1 MTGIDSDS
9 TLVDVCFAVCSKLNE
24 VGIVAVLTGG
34 SAATFYVPERYQSLD
49 ADFVITMSPK
59 SGVAAIAL
67 RSLNFEESAGVYRHP
82 RTRYSLDFLAPPLA
96 IGSEVLSSWETQHR
110 NDGLLH
116 VISRTDCVRDRL
128 AAFYHWDDRSS
139 LVTATAVAQSGSI
152 DLDLIRQWSTREGEA
167 TKFGEF
173 ERQLEPES

>member
-1 MTGIDSDS
+1 M
-9 TLVDVCFAVCSKLNE
+9 
-24 VGIVAVLTGG
+24 
-34 SAATFYVPERYQSLD
+34 
-49 ADFVITMSPK
+49 
-59 SGVAAIAL
+59 
-67 RSLNFEESAGVYRHP
+67 
-82 RTRYSLDFLAPPLA
+82 
-96 IGSEVLSSWETQHR
+96 ETQHR

-173 ERQLEPES
+173 ERQLKLES